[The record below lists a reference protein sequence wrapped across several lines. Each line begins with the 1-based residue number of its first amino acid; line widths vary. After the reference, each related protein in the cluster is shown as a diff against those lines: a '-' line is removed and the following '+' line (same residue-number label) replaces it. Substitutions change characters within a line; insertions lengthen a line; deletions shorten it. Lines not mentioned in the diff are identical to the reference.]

1 MGGLLVHCKTTV
13 IDLMCEMVFISF
25 LSSVICPVSLV
36 SQWAS
41 EISRMAIG
49 LRVIEHHGQ
58 SRTTDP
64 SKLKQ
69 AHVVVTSYSTVA
81 SEYAAFTPEAK
92 DETKSKKSKSKAMA
106 AASDSDSDSSEGLTK
121 RFTSKKRTGKSK
133 DALFQVKWF
142 RIVLGM

>member
-1 MGGLLVHCKTTV
+1 MDGLPVRCKAMGTH
-13 IDLMCEMVFISF
+13 LMREMAFISF
-25 LSSVICPVSLV
+25 PSSVICPVSLV

-41 EISRMAIG
+41 EISRMAVG

-64 SKLKQ
+64 LKLKQ

-81 SEYAAFTPEAK
+81 SEYATFAPEAK

-121 RFTSKKRTGKSK
+121 QLAWKKRTGKSK

-142 RIVLGM
+142 RVVLGM